1 MQMLRLICAANTLAD
16 SIIIICI
23 RIKSCFICMH
33 IFSLTLRRRLFH
45 SAYHDDD
52 TSARNNGVSFSPPHN
67 RWIRSSRCI
76 AAQWDEVS
84 FLHCHV
90 TGGKFFENDR
100 FILKSGKSPS
110 VYKKTT
116 QTHANHSYVMAFLTR
131 TWYAQNISW
140 RILLRTSGECH
151 FTVRDPPHE
160 RSGAG
165 INLKFATDVHVGPT
179 RRSNLE
185 GIFSKLSTLESLNLV
200 KLVLKLRHVLVY
212 TYYPS

>member
-110 VYKKTT
+110 VYKKKPYKRTLIILMLWPFNADVICT
-116 QTHANHSYVMAFLTR
+116 GYLLENPTPNFWGMSFHS
-131 TWYAQNISW
+131 
-140 RILLRTSGECH
+140 E
-151 FTVRDPPHE
+151 
-160 RSGAG
+160 
-165 INLKFATDVHVGPT
+165 GPT
-179 RRSNLE
+179 TRKVRCWDKFGVCDRRTCRAYKKVKSRGNILE
-185 GIFSKLSTLESLNLV
+185 T
-200 KLVLKLRHVLVY
+200 
-212 TYYPS
+212 